1 MPMPRDFGTF
11 SEVTTSFDAASK
23 AVWLHMQ
30 SRPVQ
35 CYSPTLLAQLGEIG
49 RRVLAEP
56 AGQVRHLVVGSA
68 TPGVFNFGGDLA
80 LFSLLSKARDRAAL
94 VAYAHQC
101 LDRVFFLVEAPR
113 HGLVTVALVQGDALG
128 GGLESALATQ
138 VVIAERGSQ
147 MGFPEILF
155 NLFPGMGGWQL
166 ASRRAGRKVAA
177 ELIGSGRV
185 YDAEALFEMGLVDI
199 LAERGEG
206 EAAVR
211 AYLAKQSG
219 RVAGLAAA
227 YAAEL
232 DAMPLHRRQFDQVV
246 ERWADAALQIGERDR
261 RLMQKLVRS
270 QLQKSAGFSRT
281 GAVEAIRT
289 EHAQAQALMLVP

>member
-1 MPMPRDFGTF
+1 MPMPRDFGTY
-11 SEVTTSFDAASK
+11 SEVATSFDAAAK
-23 AVWLHMQ
+23 AVWLHMR

-49 RRVLAEP
+49 ERVLAMP
-56 AGQVRHLVVGSA
+56 TGHVRHLVLGSA

-94 VAYAHQC
+94 VAYAHEC

-138 VVIAERGSQ
+138 VVVAERGSQ
-147 MGFPEILF
+147 MGFPEVLF

-166 ASRRAGRKVAA
+166 ASRRAGRKAAA

-199 LAERGEG
+199 LAAPGQG
-206 EAAVR
+206 EAEVR
-211 AYLAKQSG
+211 AYLAKQSA
-219 RVAGLAAA
+219 RAAGLAAA

-232 DAMPLHRRQFDQVV
+232 DAMPVSRARFDQVV
-246 ERWADAALQIGERDR
+246 ERWADTALGIGERDH

-270 QLQKSAGFSRT
+270 QLQKSAGFSQT

-289 EHAQAQALMLVP
+289 ENVQSQAAMPVP

>member
-1 MPMPRDFGTF
+1 MPMPPDFGSF
-11 SEVTTSFDAASK
+11 SEVSTSFDAASR
-23 AVWLHMQ
+23 AVWLRMHSQ
-30 SRPVQ
+30 PVQ

-49 RRVLAEP
+49 QRVLAQP
-56 AGQVRHLVVGSA
+56 AGQVRHLVLGSA

-80 LFSLLSKARDRAAL
+80 LFSLLSKARDKAAL
-94 VAYAHQC
+94 AAYAHQC

-138 VVIAERGSQ
+138 VVVAERGSQ

-166 ASRRAGRKVAA
+166 SSRRAGRKAAA
-177 ELIGSGRV
+177 ELISSGRL
-185 YDAEALFEMGLVDI
+185 YEAEALFEMGLVDI
-199 LAERGEG
+199 LAQPGEG
-206 EAAVR
+206 EAEVR
-211 AYLAKQSG
+211 KYLARQAG
-219 RVAGLAAA
+219 RAAGLAAA

-232 DAMPLHRRQFDQVV
+232 DAMPLHRARFDEVV
-246 ERWADAALQIGERDR
+246 DRWAEAALQIDDRDR

-270 QLQKSAGFSRT
+270 QLQKSCGFSAA

-289 EHAQAQALMLVP
+289 QQAQSEITVPA